1 VTHNEG
7 AHAVAEPPAETE
19 VPRTAPSVRDAPP
32 APPGR
37 TAGHRAGRQ
46 RLGLARAAVSAM
58 FFINGFGFANWVV
71 RIPAVQRQ
79 LELSPGLL
87 GLALLGPAVGGLLAM
102 PLAGGIVAR
111 RGSRPVT
118 RVSAVAFAAAL
129 ILPPLAP
136 SFALLVGA
144 LVVLGAVSGVLGVGM
159 VAQSVTLQRFYGRP
173 ITTSFHAFFSFGG
186 LAGALVGGLVAAAG
200 LGPAAHLAL
209 VAALLAALAV
219 GTAPALLPAT
229 VDAAPSGPSFAKP
242 TRALLALGTI
252 AFCILVGEGA
262 MADWTAVYLR
272 DVSGASPGPAAA
284 GFAAF
289 SLMMTAGRV
298 IGDRLTA
305 RVGAER
311 LGRGGGAL
319 VAAGILA
326 AVLFPR
332 PWVATVGFGAVGAG
346 LSTLYPSVLAAGG
359 RLALRTNAAPAATIA
374 ALSTLAFTGFLI
386 GPPIIGFLAEL
397 LTLRGALA
405 AVALAG
411 VVVATLAGSLRTTAL
426 GPRPSAYGTSEG
438 A

>member
-1 VTHNEG
+1 VGHSG
-7 AHAVAEPPAETE
+7 AYAIAELAGVVPPAVVSE
-19 VPRTAPSVRDAPP
+19 V
-32 APPGR
+32 
-37 TAGHRAGRQ
+37 GHRAGR
-46 RLGLARAAVSAM
+46 RRVAMARVAVSTA
-58 FFINGFGFANWVV
+58 FFLNGFGFANWVV

-87 GLALLGPAVGGLLAM
+87 GLALLGPAFGGLLTM
-102 PLAGGIVAR
+102 PLAGSVVAR

-118 RVSAVAFAAAL
+118 RVAALAYAAAL
-129 ILPPLAP
+129 LLPPMAP
-136 SFALLVGA
+136 SFALLVAA
-144 LVVLGAVSGVLGVGM
+144 LVVLGAVNGALGVSM

-186 LAGALVGGLVAAAG
+186 LAGAVAGGAIAGAG
-200 LGPAAHLAL
+200 LGPVAHLAI
-209 VAALLAALAV
+209 VAGMVGVLALAT
-219 GTAPALLPAT
+219 GPALLPAT
-229 VDAAPSGPSFAKP
+229 VDAAPEGSSFARP

-272 DVSGASPGPAAA
+272 DVSGASPAMAAA

-298 IGDRLTA
+298 VGDRLTA
-305 RVGAER
+305 RVGADR
-311 LGRGGGAL
+311 LGRVGGIL

-326 AVLFPR
+326 AVLLPR

-359 RLALRTNAAPAATIA
+359 RLARRTNASSAATIA
-374 ALSTLAFTGFLI
+374 ALSTLAMTGFLI
-386 GPPIIGFLAEL
+386 GPPVIGLLAEL

-405 AVALAG
+405 SVGVAG
-411 VVVATLAGSLRTTAL
+411 VVVAVLAHSLGERAE
-426 GPRPSAYGTSEG
+426 RVA
-438 A
+438 